1 MNTATANIIRYWE
14 AEAGVYDTDTT
25 TIRCYTCSYH
35 AFECHCA
42 PEDQDHYESD
52 EAPYDPFSHH

>member
-1 MNTATANIIRYWE
+1 MATAPAHTIRH
-14 AEAGVYDTDTT
+14 AEHNAGVYDTDT

-52 EAPYDPFSHH
+52 EDPYNPFSHH